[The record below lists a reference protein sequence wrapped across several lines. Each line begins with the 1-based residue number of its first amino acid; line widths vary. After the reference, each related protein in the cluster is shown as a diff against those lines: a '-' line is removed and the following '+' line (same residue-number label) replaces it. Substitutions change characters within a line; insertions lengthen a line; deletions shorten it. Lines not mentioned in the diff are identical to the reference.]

1 MAAAPAPPWAPHRG
15 GRSPRVRC
23 GGRLRAAARSC
34 LGAAASAAGSPG
46 RAAHHPPPG
55 PAAAPMSRGAAGWAG
70 GAAAASGLV
79 MSAAASARGPR
90 RPRPMAGR
98 GGSGPRRASQWAAAL
113 GGAASG
119 RARPARGSRP
129 SAGWRGRGR
138 VAPTEPADPAQV
150 TAREPPSRRA
160 RQVEAQEV
168 AHRCPQHPRAH
179 AASRPGGCL
188 LQPHPSAS
196 QRQWSETPQ
205 RGAPSTPAPA
215 EGLRVGSPH
224 PQRRSLKG
232 TPRGQGD

>member
-1 MAAAPAPPWAPHRG
+1 MSTSSTPACCRLVRAPMAAARAPPWAPHRG

-23 GGRLRAAARSC
+23 GDRLRAAARSC

-113 GGAASG
+113 GGAAAG

-138 VAPTEPADPAQV
+138 VAPTEPADRAQV

-168 AHRCPQHPRAH
+168 AHRCPQHPKGARGFPAG
-179 AASRPGGCL
+179 RM
-188 LQPHPSAS
+188 PS
-196 QRQWSETPQ
+196 P
-205 RGAPSTPAPA
+205 APPLSIPKAMVRNPA
-215 EGLRVGSPH
+215 EGGP
-224 PQRRSLKG
+224 
-232 TPRGQGD
+232 